1 MISRLLVPAS
11 YVKILEDFVPG
22 AYTQGGRMAE
32 LRKVEIDIEE
42 IVSRQ
47 QMAAWNDRSGKRTV
61 SDYLAD
67 GVREALR
74 IAGVEAVAPPP
85 AVAVEGGE
93 VRSAVDL
100 ALERATIPASEG
112 VRQ

>member
-1 MISRLLVPAS
+1 
-11 YVKILEDFVPG
+11 
-22 AYTQGGRMAE
+22 MAE
-32 LRKVEIDIEE
+32 LRKVEIDVEL
-42 IVSRQ
+42 IVSRH
-47 QMAAWNDRSGKRTV
+47 QMAAWNDKSSNRTV
-61 SDYLAD
+61 SDYMEDA
-67 GVREALR
+67 VREALR

-112 VRQ
+112 VRR